1 MTKHIHEDKNL
12 MLRHEA
18 IELAEHWTI
27 AISGLLLLLTG
38 LFQLPVAARF
48 NIIRIPGLQWSADYI
63 LSLNIHY
70 LAAAVFIFAACFHL
84 VHHFLLGEKGMLPRK
99 GDVKESIE
107 VIKSF
112 FGKGVEPPMDKYLPE
127 QRIAY
132 VGMAVIIAVL
142 ILSGMVKTYKNLY
155 APDLAWGII
164 LTATWLHN
172 ISFVLFI
179 FAFIAHVGA
188 ILLKPN
194 LPMARGIFTGFVRLD
209 YAKHRHPL
217 WYDRIKNSME
227 KQDSATTVVKCGQKE
242 NKRSKKRRG

>member
-1 MTKHIHEDKNL
+1 
-12 MLRHEA
+12 
-18 IELAEHWTI
+18 
-27 AISGLLLLLTG
+27 
-38 LFQLPVAARF
+38 
-48 NIIRIPGLQWSADYI
+48 
-63 LSLNIHY
+63 
-70 LAAAVFIFAACFHL
+70 
-84 VHHFLLGEKGMLPRK
+84 
-99 GDVKESIE
+99 
-107 VIKSF
+107 
-112 FGKGVEPPMDKYLPE
+112 
-127 QRIAY
+127 
-132 VGMAVIIAVL
+132 
-142 ILSGMVKTYKNLY
+142 MVKTYKNLY